1 MPHPSPRTEAQTN
14 TVGVIFTLSNYAAA
28 FAVERESAIETARHC
43 LIHCLGRGFEALR
56 DPECAPLV
64 GPVVPGAL
72 MPGGARVPGT
82 SLELEPVQAAFCI
95 GLLFC
100 RRVSA
105 DHWLASVRAYAGDWL
120 GAILAVADHQAR
132 KAAMEGRTP
141 PRVRDLLIAIVKALE
156 IQAVLASIEEEE
168 DPAAADES
176 IRLARAA
183 ATAVVAAQL
192 GGTPG
197 QIATAVSYSSL
208 DGEMFVHPDEPYT
221 VARGYWAAADTIS
234 RGVRRAY
241 QATAADRPAFLT
253 AVDLTIVELADSQL
267 GTTPFTPRKSFGTAA
282 VDRLARARRPQ
293 DVARL
298 MSGFNAAVE
307 ASFPARQAE
316 RIKALFAAPRELDEL
331 PVNELIAAL
340 VTNGAA
346 QR

>member
-1 MPHPSPRTEAQTN
+1 MPHPSPRTEGQTN
-14 TVGVIFTLSNYAAA
+14 TAGVIFALSNYAAA
-28 FAVERESAIETARHC
+28 FAVEREPALETARHC

-56 DPECAPLV
+56 DPECAPLI
-64 GPVVPGAL
+64 GPIVPGAL

-95 GLLFC
+95 GLLFS

-141 PRVRDLLIAIVKALE
+141 PRVRDLLAAIAKALE
-156 IQAVLASIEEEE
+156 IQAVLASIEEE
-168 DPAAADES
+168 DPAAGDER

-197 QIATAVSYSSL
+197 QIATAVSYSTL
-208 DGEMFVHPDEPYT
+208 DGEMFVHPDEPDT
-221 VARGYWAAADTIS
+221 AARGYWAAADTIS

-241 QATAADRPAFLT
+241 QATAADRPAFLS
-253 AVDLTIVELADSQL
+253 AVDLAVVELADSQL
-267 GTTPFTPRKSFGTAA
+267 GATPFTPRKSFGTAA
-282 VDRLARARRPQ
+282 VDRLTRARRAQ

-298 MSGFNAAVE
+298 MRGFNAAVE
-307 ASFPARQAE
+307 ACFPARQAE
-316 RIKALFAAPRELDEL
+316 RIKALFAAPRQLDEL

>member
-14 TVGVIFTLSNYAAA
+14 TVGAIFALSNYAAA
-28 FAVERESAIETARHC
+28 FAVERDSALETARHC

-56 DPECAPLV
+56 DPERAPLI

-82 SLELEPVQAAFCI
+82 SLELEPIQAAFCI

-105 DHWLASVRAYAGDWL
+105 GHWLASVRAYAGDWL

-132 KAAMEGRTP
+132 KAAMEGRAP
-141 PRVRDLLIAIVKALE
+141 PRVRDLLTAIVKALE
-156 IQAVLASIEEEE
+156 IQAVLAEDEEE
-168 DPAAADES
+168 DPGSADES

-241 QATAADRPAFLT
+241 QATAADRPAFLS
-253 AVDLTIVELADSQL
+253 AVDLTVVELADSQL
-267 GTTPFTPRKSFGTAA
+267 GTTPFTPRKAFGTAA
-282 VDRLARARRPQ
+282 VDRLARARTPQ

-298 MSGFNAAVE
+298 MSGFNTAVE
-307 ASFPARQAE
+307 TSFPARQAE
-316 RIKALFAAPRELDEL
+316 RIKALFAAPREIDEL

-340 VTNGAA
+340 VTNGGA

>member
-1 MPHPSPRTEAQTN
+1 MPDPSPRSQGQTN
-14 TVGVIFTLSNYAAA
+14 TASLIFALSNYAAA

-43 LIHCLGRGFEALR
+43 LIDTLGRGFAVLR
-56 DPECAPLV
+56 DPECAPLI
-64 GPVVPGAL
+64 GPIVPGAL

-82 SLELEPVQAAFCI
+82 SLELEPVQAAFCNT
-95 GLLFC
+95 LMLC

-105 DHWLASVRAYAGDWL
+105 DHWLASIRAQAADWL

-141 PRVRDLLIAIVKALE
+141 PKVRDVLAAIVKALE
-156 IQAVLASIEEEE
+156 IQAVLASIEEEYLA
-168 DPAAADES
+168 PGDEP

-183 ATAVVAAQL
+183 ATAVAAAQL

-197 QIATAVSYSSL
+197 QIATAVSYSTL

-241 QATAADRPAFLT
+241 QATAADSPAFLSS
-253 AVDLTIVELADSQL
+253 VDLTIVELADSQL
-267 GTTPFTPRKSFGTAA
+267 GTTAFTPKMSFGTAA
-282 VDRLARARRPQ
+282 VDRLTEARKPQ

-298 MSGFNAAVE
+298 TSGFQAAVDGC
-307 ASFPARQAE
+307 FPARQAE
-316 RIKALFAAPRELDEL
+316 RLKALFAAPRQLDEL
-331 PVNELIAAL
+331 PFNELIAAL
-340 VTNGAA
+340 VTNGTP
-346 QR
+346 RR